1 MVNCVSNKLVYFSLK
16 IPLLEKGEVLVEEK
30 EKVAVGKILARV
42 SRRTLVEVDLA
53 NLLGV
58 SGKKL
63 SACLRVGPGS
73 LVSAGEVVAYSGFLK
88 KKKAVSPVLGKV
100 EEFLEG
106 EGILRIAAVEKP
118 REIFSPV
125 AAKIAKIEKDFLV
138 LEFPAVVLPAC
149 VSFGR
154 SGWGTLTVGAS
165 DFFLLSRELKEK
177 ILLVEK
183 ITPVILVKLEA
194 LGAVGAVTKE
204 GGIKDKN
211 DKEEEEMGILVLE
224 EKDFEK
230 AKNYTG
236 KRAKVEVGE
245 KRLVICSD

>member
-1 MVNCVSNKLVYFSLK
+1 MVNFSLK
-16 IPLLEKGEVLVEEK
+16 IPLLEKAEVLVEEK
-30 EKVAVGKILARV
+30 ERVEVGKILARV
-42 SRRTLVEVDLA
+42 SRRTLVEVNLA
-53 NLLGV
+53 SLLGV

-63 SACLRVGPGS
+63 SACLTVGPGT

-100 EEFLEG
+100 EEFLESA
-106 EGILRIAAVEKP
+106 GILRIAAVEKP

-149 VSFGR
+149 ASFGR
-154 SGWGTLTVGAS
+154 SGWGTLAAGAS
-165 DFFLLSRELKEK
+165 DFFSLSGKLKEK

-183 ITPVILVKLEA
+183 VTPVILAKLEA
-194 LGAVGAVTKE
+194 LGAVGAVTAE
-204 GGIKDKN
+204 GGIENKN
-211 DKEEEEMGILVLE
+211 DKEEEEMGVLVLE

-230 AKNYTG
+230 AKDYAG

-245 KRLVICSD
+245 KRLVIADN